1 MPRITPEA
9 EARLL
14 GPSDSDGVTVNDHQC
29 SSQLRIRYFPEKPVK
44 CFLGFLNRCRPNM
57 ESNNAGMG
65 ADWKGSLIREIFIE
79 GDDDG
84 LSALRP
90 DEDLF
95 IRLSGQGDI

>member
-1 MPRITPEA
+1 MRRSTPEA

-14 GPSDSDGVTVNDHQC
+14 GPSDPDGVTVNDHQC
-29 SSQLRIRYFPEKPVK
+29 SSQLHIWYFSEKSLK
-44 CFLGFLNRCRPNM
+44 CFLGFLNRCWPNM

-84 LSALRP
+84 LSALCP
-90 DEDLF
+90 DKDLF